1 MTNFVF
7 RGIEYDLI
15 SISIKIRFEII
26 NIATVFHNLVLEF
39 MVRDVYWSKVWIQE
53 KLLRLN
59 KDSHSAYNQTSAY
72 SNLWRQC
79 QNTERHKKKMTASK
93 NQYTTLPSTCERIED
108 SPLKNISLFVSV
120 LIIYCRCQLLFFT
133 YFLPQVLTK

>member
-7 RGIEYDLI
+7 IGIEYDLI
-15 SISIKIRFEII
+15 SSSIKIRFEII

-39 MVRDVYWSKVWIQE
+39 MVRDVYWSRVWIQE

-59 KDSHSAYNQTSAY
+59 KDSQSAKNQTSAY
-72 SNLWRQC
+72 SNLWQQC
-79 QNTERHKKKMTASK
+79 HNTERQKKDDRLKESLYNITITMCK
-93 NQYTTLPSTCERIED
+93 NLKTLLLRIFHYCF
-108 SPLKNISLFVSV
+108 SYNHV
-120 LIIYCRCQLLFFT
+120 YCRCRLFFFS